1 MYIAI
6 TMDRAQPPRP
16 SAQPP
21 RPSATLSTGQQRVL
35 SIVRQLVHS
44 GDLQPQPECGQSVY
58 ALSVAGRQRALSAP
72 VSVAQPRDL
81 MKWPDTMQKLARD
94 ELARNAVGEPACRAA
109 VVVQHRA
116 RGRPTE
122 YMTVAL

>member
-1 MYIAI
+1 MV
-6 TMDRAQPPRP
+6 MDRAQPPRP
-16 SAQPP
+16 SA
-21 RPSATLSTGQQRVL
+21 ALSIGQQRVL
-35 SIVRQLVHS
+35 RIVRQLVQS
-44 GDLQPQPECGQSVY
+44 GNLQPERGQTVY
-58 ALSVAGRQRALSAP
+58 ALSVDGRQRALSAP
-72 VSVAQPRDL
+72 VSIAQPGDL

-94 ELARNAVGEPACRAA
+94 ELAHSAVGEPARRAA